1 MQTNH
6 ITYPIQQ
13 VKGQRIVMA
22 LGYFDGIHLGHQAV
36 LAEAKR
42 LAEELQAEPA
52 VMTFSPHPREVL
64 GKETNL
70 RFMTPLP
77 EKIQLFEEQGLQYA
91 YIMKFDENFAKLS
104 ADQFV
109 EEILL
114 PLGVVGVVTG
124 FNYRFGRYAAGT
136 PQDLER
142 LGQDRFVVSQV
153 GPVLIEDVPVSS
165 TRIRGALTE
174 GQIEL
179 ANQMLGR
186 PYRIRGTVIHGDKRG
201 RLMGFPTANLQGL
214 YSYFPPNR
222 GVYVVRVHHQQQKS
236 YGIMNIGIRPTF
248 TDPVPRER
256 YEVHLL
262 DFTGDLYDQVL
273 GIEFLHYIRPE
284 QKFPSM
290 DVLVNQIHLDKQQA
304 IQWLSAHISTSIVG

>member
-1 MQTNH
+1 MQRNH
-6 ITYPIQQ
+6 ITYPIRQ
-13 VKGQRIVMA
+13 VNNGRVVMA

-36 LAEAKR
+36 LAEASR
-42 LAEELQAEPA
+42 LAEELQAKPA

-64 GKETNL
+64 GKEANL

-77 EKIQLFEEQGLQYA
+77 EKMQLFEKQGLQHA
-91 YIMKFDENFAKLS
+91 YIMKFDEPFAKLS

-124 FNYRFGRYAAGT
+124 FNYRFGRFAAGT

-142 LGQDRFVVSQV
+142 LGQGRFVTRQV
-153 GPVLIEDVPVSS
+153 GPVLIDQVPVSS
-165 TRIRGALTE
+165 TRIREALTT
-174 GQIEL
+174 GQVEL
-179 ANQMLGR
+179 ANHMLGR
-186 PYRIRGTVIHGDKRG
+186 PYRTRGTVIHGDKRG
-201 RLMGFPTANLQGL
+201 RLMGFPTANLQEL

-222 GVYVVRVHHQQQKS
+222 GVYVVRVFHEQRQS

-262 DFTGDLYDQVL
+262 DFQGDLYDQVL
-273 GIEFLHYIRPE
+273 DIEYLHYIRPE

-290 DVLVNQIHLDKQQA
+290 DALVEQIRIDRQQA
-304 IQWLSAHISTSIVG
+304 IGWLSTHTSTTLV